1 LKDEIKK
8 NQLEKK
14 KLESIKVNLLNMRL
28 GSWDEDKLIGKK
40 LKKHYE
46 ASLPTDL
53 MLKSIKKTKSIRSIY
68 NPTKQI

>member
-1 LKDEIKK
+1 
-8 NQLEKK
+8 
-14 KLESIKVNLLNMRL
+14 MRL

-68 NPTKQI
+68 NPTKQILKKI

>member
-1 LKDEIKK
+1 MKDEIKK

-53 MLKSIKKTKSIRSIY
+53 MLKSIKK
-68 NPTKQI
+68 N